1 MTLLRHVTAAVE
13 VGALAVTTV
22 SSVAHYRAS
31 VVHAPDFAS
40 AVHPVIDSHPV
51 SLDRPHLAI
60 LTESRA
66 AAVLHGNSLASCG
79 LMAGVCSGI
88 SGFVPG
94 CLTSLVA
101 TRLPGFVPAHLTSLG
116 VSAAGAAAVYARSAR
131 STTVRGGSSGS
142 VIGAR
147 CSSPARLCAR
157 STIVRATRRSRPRT
171 IGASAGV
178 LTGSPMRCARSRL
191 ARSSRV
197 GRRRAR
203 LLFFRRRKCGH
214 DEEDHQ
220 HGPFR
225 GILS

>member
-101 TRLPGFVPAHLTSLG
+101 TRLPGFVPAHLTSL
-116 VSAAGAAAVYARSAR
+116 V
-131 STTVRGGSSGS
+131 
-142 VIGAR
+142 
-147 CSSPARLCAR
+147 
-157 STIVRATRRSRPRT
+157 ATRLPGFVPAHRTEERRVGQECRSRW
-171 IGASAGV
+171 
-178 LTGSPMRCARSRL
+178 SPY
-191 ARSSRV
+191 
-197 GRRRAR
+197 
-203 LLFFRRRKCGH
+203 
-214 DEEDHQ
+214 
-220 HGPFR
+220 
-225 GILS
+225 